1 MNAVREPSAPD
12 RAALE
17 ALERPRGRDLST
29 AELRA
34 YVTTLANRPEL
45 WIDSVRHD
53 PVQRHYEEL
62 VCGRH
67 LTAWLICWMDTH
79 DTGFHDHDRSAGA
92 VAVVR
97 GSICEERLTVGCRH
111 RQHLYGAGDLF
122 EFSPADIHRIRHAG
136 SGPAVTLH
144 AYSPPLQRMGSYFIR
159 ADGALARNPLS
170 PADELRPLGRP
181 QAGRTGSEPEQLVV
195 GQALA

>member
-1 MNAVREPSAPD
+1 VNAVREPSAPD

-17 ALERPRGRDLST
+17 ALERPRDRDLST

-34 YVTTLANRPEL
+34 YVTMLANRPEL

-53 PVQRHYEEL
+53 PVHRHYEEL

-79 DTGFHDHDRSAGA
+79 DTGFHDHDSSAGA

-97 GSICEERLTVGCRH
+97 GSICEERLTLGGRH
-111 RQHLYGAGDLF
+111 RQRLYGAGDLF

-181 QAGRTGSEPEQLVV
+181 QAGRTGTEPGQLVA